1 MANQWLLLKALIH
14 LQGTRSLHAAR
25 STAAT
30 GRITDTVELRGSES
44 AAPPADSAGN
54 PPPQLQPTAGIAPA
68 VPPYGEAA
76 YRALGESP
84 FARLNSGAAG
94 TEGTHPDARVAP
106 AEPDGARAAHTPIE
120 GTPHALLSHAE
131 YAPHQASR
139 WVTLARHRKLHP
151 FISEHLLPGDGYTLF
166 DYLGCRFGVLTCYDN
181 NLIENVRVTALMG
194 AEVVLMPHV
203 TGCLPSPMPG
213 RGTVD
218 RSVWENREAD
228 PVRCRMEFNGPKGR
242 GWLMHWLPAR
252 AYDNGVYAVF
262 SNPIG
267 VDGDTIKPG
276 NAMIFDPYGEV
287 LAECHELGDD
297 VVVALL
303 TPEKLQDAPGRR
315 YIRARRPER
324 RTRPTT

>member
-1 MANQWLLLKALIH
+1 MSAHPRIPARSVANQWLLLKALIH

-139 WVTLARHRKLHP
+139 WVTLARHRKLGPESLGAGHRKRTATSSVLLSSARRAVRAFGAVWRRWP
-151 FISEHLLPGDGYTLF
+151 LLAMLLFWFLAGLSTGIAAPSLLPAWGIGF
-166 DYLGCRFGVLTCYDN
+166 LGL
-181 NLIENVRVTALMG
+181 
-194 AEVVLMPHV
+194 VVLGFV
-203 TGCLPSPMPG
+203 ASTL
-213 RGTVD
+213 
-218 RSVWENREAD
+218 
-228 PVRCRMEFNGPKGR
+228 
-242 GWLMHWLPAR
+242 R
-252 AYDNGVYAVF
+252 A
-262 SNPIG
+262 
-267 VDGDTIKPG
+267 
-276 NAMIFDPYGEV
+276 M
-287 LAECHELGDD
+287 
-297 VVVALL
+297 
-303 TPEKLQDAPGRR
+303 R
-315 YIRARRPER
+315 
-324 RTRPTT
+324 